1 MFRVSAITSCLM
13 VLAARAS
20 VQIHKTIIVTCR
32 NQLLIMAHL
41 NDVDMAAIGARGIN
55 TVDEPS
61 KLDSMVVPL
70 GSDSGRGATWHLP
83 FGHRIEEK

>member
-1 MFRVSAITSCLM
+1 M

-20 VQIHKTIIVTCR
+20 VQIHKTIIVTCC

-70 GSDSGRGATWHLP
+70 GSDSRGGTSWNLP
-83 FGHRIEEK
+83 SGHRIEEK

>member
-1 MFRVSAITSCLM
+1 M

-41 NDVDMAAIGARGIN
+41 NYVDMAAVGARGID

-70 GSDSGRGATWHLP
+70 GSDSSGSATWHLP